1 MVTLQKLFVSF
12 FAVLLIC
19 ISSLSVN
26 GETLENVFYG
36 FNKNAD
42 RAIEILLKREASNE
56 SLSYLRADLFQ
67 DRNRALM
74 LKRKINEKYLIQK
87 DELKLIDDLITESST
102 EGTSIALKRQ
112 KLVSI
117 LEQTTFEL
125 ANTKLA
131 LKRAERLI
139 KEIDELKKVRFNER
153 FFSFNQLVL
162 FPTTYVQGTSD
173 FLGLIGN
180 FGVDFYQNFN
190 SQAKWMRMFSVS
202 FLPATFFFI
211 GLLIIIFQD
220 KITVLGNS
228 VISQKIKNKNTLV
241 FINPLI
247 RLITHLISAA
257 LIINFLQIL
266 TGNYG
271 LPILIDALPKA
282 VLIFLLGYFVKTVI
296 GEAKEQLSDD
306 TNGYVVDLSRLQAT
320 SFFTAITLGL
330 FTVISFLTER
340 SYLSLES
347 EVTLNAVGLFII
359 ASLLIYGL
367 KSIQTLIFS
376 LTNLLP
382 DMERGL
388 SFISLSFITKGVTAL
403 TWVLLIG
410 GIFGYLLIA
419 FEIVKVVSYIA
430 GVIIL
435 FVLIDFFLRGLFL
448 TENKKK
454 DKKNW
459 QSSKDDKENDQA
471 EEDTE
476 DWKTELL
483 NIING
488 SSPKSFENLCQRLLR
503 ESGCIDVKVV
513 GGAND
518 KGIDGTAVLRLGLI
532 SFPVKFQCKRYGS
545 SQVTPSMVREFRGSL
560 GQVDKGIFIT
570 TSRFTKSAAEEGL
583 DPSKGKTMDLIDG
596 DRLCDLLREYKI
608 GIREKNDVNVDKE
621 FFENI

>member
-228 VISQKIKNKNTLV
+228 VISQKIKNKNTLI
-241 FINPLI
+241 FINPLV
-247 RLITHLISAA
+247 RLITHLIGAA

-320 SFFTAITLGL
+320 SFFIAITLGL

-388 SFISLSFITKGVTAL
+388 SFISLSFINQGSHCSDL
-403 TWVLLIG
+403 GFINRRYFWL
-410 GIFGYLLIA
+410 
-419 FEIVKVVSYIA
+419 
-430 GVIIL
+430 
-435 FVLIDFFLRGLFL
+435 
-448 TENKKK
+448 
-454 DKKNW
+454 
-459 QSSKDDKENDQA
+459 SSH
-471 EEDTE
+471 
-476 DWKTELL
+476 
-483 NIING
+483 
-488 SSPKSFENLCQRLLR
+488 SF
-503 ESGCIDVKVV
+503 
-513 GGAND
+513 
-518 KGIDGTAVLRLGLI
+518 
-532 SFPVKFQCKRYGS
+532 
-545 SQVTPSMVREFRGSL
+545 
-560 GQVDKGIFIT
+560 
-570 TSRFTKSAAEEGL
+570 
-583 DPSKGKTMDLIDG
+583 
-596 DRLCDLLREYKI
+596 
-608 GIREKNDVNVDKE
+608 
-621 FFENI
+621 